1 MPDLFL
7 GTLGLPGAWAAQ
19 RQFALLDIAPP
30 TWHNFLTI
38 WHAWTLD
45 PARPTL
51 LHYVAVGPAPQ
62 SPTATQ
68 NNLSHFAA
76 ELEAELWGLLPGFHR
91 LAFSSGQVLLTVCIG
106 SDIRALLREQA
117 FEANAVFVN
126 ASALIDMAD
135 LHTLKA
141 IARCCQHGARVA
153 GNVTTT
159 QDSHGLPLLD
169 PRLLTQCGFNVI
181 QGSAGWQGQFS
192 PAWKPVRR
200 HRHPNPSVATTTT
213 PACQPSTCLV
223 IGAGLA
229 GTSVA
234 ASLARRGWQVTLL
247 DAADTAAS
255 GASSLPA
262 GIMAPHISPDDGP
275 LSRLSRAGVRM
286 TRQQAAW
293 LLRVGQ
299 DWSPTGVLERCLD
312 HPRRRPAS
320 WLTDGQHVAAAEDW
334 VRTAS
339 TGQLAACGLTEDD
352 GEALWHAKAGWIKPA
367 ELARAWLATP
377 GVTWR
382 SHCNVAR
389 LERVGSGWQAI
400 DSAGTALA
408 QGELVVVAS
417 GHATA
422 ALVNEHSSGTLP
434 LQPIRGQVSWG
445 LQTPDH
451 AVETDMPGFPVNGHG
466 HLLAGIPMGPDG
478 AAPAWLAGA
487 SYERDVA
494 TATRQPE
501 DDAYNLAR
509 LRQLLPR
516 VAERLSVQQRANP
529 AVLQAWS
536 GVRCATPT
544 RLPWVGPA
552 AGAMSGLWVCAG
564 MGSRG
569 LTFAALC
576 AELLAAQMHGE
587 PWPVEQSLGA
597 AFAPRRSSAP
607 KSRSG

>member
-7 GTLGLPGAWAAQ
+7 GTLGLPAAWAAQ

-30 TWHNFLTI
+30 TWHNFLTT
-38 WHAWTLD
+38 WQAWTLD
-45 PARPTL
+45 PARPMV
-51 LHYVAVGPAPQ
+51 LHYVAIGPAPQ
-62 SPTATQ
+62 SPTAIQ
-68 NNLSHFAA
+68 NPFSQLAA
-76 ELEAELWGLLPGFHR
+76 ELEAALWGLLPGFHR
-91 LAFSSGQVLLTVCIG
+91 LAFSDGQVLLTVCIG
-106 SDIRALLREQA
+106 SDIRTLLREQA

-126 ASALIDMAD
+126 ASASVDMAD
-135 LHTLKA
+135 VYILKA

-153 GNVTTT
+153 GNAPAT
-159 QDSHGLPLLD
+159 QEPHSLRLLNL
-169 PRLLTQCGFNVI
+169 RLLTQCGFSVA

-192 PAWKPVRR
+192 PTWQPVRR
-200 HRHPNPSVATTTT
+200 LGHPSAPVAMPGTS
-213 PACQPSTCLV
+213 ACQPSTCLV
-223 IGAGLA
+223 VGAGLA
-229 GTSVA
+229 GTAVA

-275 LSRLSRAGVRM
+275 LSRLSRAGVRI
-286 TRQQAAW
+286 TLQQAAW
-293 LLRVGQ
+293 LLCVGH

-339 TGQLAACGLTEDD
+339 TGQLAACGLTKDD
-352 GEALWHAKAGWIKPA
+352 GAALWHAKAGWIKPA

-382 SHCNVAR
+382 SHCDVAR
-389 LERVGSGWQAI
+389 LERVGSGWRAI

-408 QGELVVVAS
+408 QGELVVVAA

-422 ALVNEHSSGTLP
+422 ALVNQHSSGTLP

-445 LQTPDH
+445 LQTPDQDSNV
-451 AVETDMPGFPVNGHG
+451 AMPGFPVNGHG

-487 SYERDVA
+487 SYERDAA
-494 TATRQPE
+494 TATRQTE

-516 VAERLSVQQRANP
+516 VAERLSVQHRANA

-544 RLPWVGPA
+544 RLPWVGRA
-552 AGAMSGLWVCAG
+552 AGAAAGLWVCAG

-587 PWPVEQSLGA
+587 PWPMEQSLGT
-597 AFAPRRSSAP
+597 AFAPRLSSAS
-607 KSRSG
+607 KNRSE

>member
-45 PARPTL
+45 PARPTV

-68 NNLSHFAA
+68 NSFSHFAA
-76 ELEAELWGLLPGFHR
+76 ELEAALWGLLPGFHR
-91 LAFSSGQVLLTVCIG
+91 LAFSGGQVLLTVCIG

-153 GNVTTT
+153 GNADTARAPH
-159 QDSHGLPLLD
+159 SPHLLNL
-169 PRLLTQCGFNVI
+169 RLLTQCGFNVT
-181 QGSAGWQGQFS
+181 QESAGWKGQFS

-200 HRHPNPSVATTTT
+200 HRHHNPSVATTQT
-213 PACQPSTCLV
+213 PAQKPGACLV

-229 GTSVA
+229 GTAVA
-234 ASLARRGWQVTLL
+234 ASLARRGWQVTVL
-247 DAADTAAS
+247 DTADTAAS

-262 GIMAPHISPDDGP
+262 GIMAPHISPDDSP

-286 TRQQAAW
+286 TLQQAAW

-299 DWSPTGVLERCLD
+299 DWSPPGVLERCLD
-312 HPRRRPAS
+312 HQRRRPAS
-320 WLTDGQHVAAAEDW
+320 WLPEGPHVAAAEDW
-334 VRTAS
+334 VRSAS
-339 TGQLAACGLTEDD
+339 PEQLASCGLAGDD
-352 GEALWHAKAGWIKPA
+352 GAALWHAKAGWMKPA

-377 GVTWR
+377 GITWR
-382 SHCNVAR
+382 GHCDVAR
-389 LERVGSGWQAI
+389 LERVGNRWHAVDG
-400 DSAGTALA
+400 AGNTLA
-408 QGELVVVAS
+408 QSELVVVAA

-422 ALVNEHSSGTLP
+422 ALVNEHSPGTLP
-434 LQPIRGQVSWG
+434 LQPIRGQVTWA
-445 LQTPDH
+445 LQTPH
-451 AVETDMPGFPVNGHG
+451 CAFKTDAPDFPVNGHG

-501 DDAYNLAR
+501 DDDYNLAR
-509 LRQLLPR
+509 LHQLLPG
-516 VAERLSVQQRANP
+516 VAKRLSMQHRAN
-529 AVLQAWS
+529 AAELHAWS

-544 RLPWVGPA
+544 RLPWVGPVV
-552 AGAMSGLWVCAG
+552 GAETGLWICAG

-576 AELLAAQMHGE
+576 AELLAAQLHGE
-587 PWPVEQSLGA
+587 PWPVEKALGT
-597 AFAPRRSSAP
+597 AFAPPLPLPP
-607 KSRSG
+607 KN